1 MKVVILAGGLGTR
14 LSEET
19 KTIPKPMIE
28 IGGKPMLW
36 HIMNWY
42 ASFGH
47 KEFIICCGY
56 KGETIKKYFWDMT
69 MYRRDATFDGESAM
83 ITFLNEKTDLSDW
96 KVTCVDTGENTMTGG
111 RIARVAHLLGGEP
124 FMLTYG
130 DGVGNVDLD
139 ALLYRHKETKAGIT
153 ITAVQHPARFGVLD
167 IDRGGLV
174 SSFAEKAGAHSYWIN
189 GGFSIVSGIQKEQL
203 HLPDSTVWET
213 DILPDLAKKGHL
225 CAYKH
230 TGFWKCMD
238 TLKDK
243 MEFEEMFQKKGNIYG
258 N

>member
-56 KGETIKKYFWDMT
+56 KGESIKKYFWDLT
-69 MYRRDATFDGESAM
+69 MHRRDAVFNGETATIS
-83 ITFLNEKTDLSDW
+83 LLSEKTDLSNW

-111 RIARVAHLLGGEP
+111 RIARVSHLLDGEP

-130 DGVGNVDLD
+130 DGVGNVDL
-139 ALLYRHKETKAGIT
+139 ALLERKHKEMRASVT
-153 ITAVQHPARFGVLD
+153 ITAVQHPARFGILD
-167 IDRGGLV
+167 INPAGFIN
-174 SSFAEKAGAHSYWIN
+174 SFAEKSGEHSYWIN
-189 GGFSIVSGIQKEQL
+189 GGFSIVDGLVGTSKYA
-203 HLPDSTVWET
+203 DNTVWEM
-213 DILPDLAKKGHL
+213 DVLPFLAEKGKL
-225 CAYKH
+225 LAYKH